1 VIGRARGDLLCRS
14 DEHLAADRDGLPLR
28 GKRDRWPDLCKHAHR
43 RASLS
48 AQTETPDA
56 STVMLL
62 EERKPGAQPHSV
74 EQNQRSPESEPA
86 KDLAVRGPSLGMG
99 RPRLTAG
106 GQPG

>member
-28 GKRDRWPDLCKHAHR
+28 GKRDRWPDLCKHARR

-56 STVMLL
+56 STVASIY
-62 EERKPGAQPHSV
+62 RCKFA
-74 EQNQRSPESEPA
+74 A
-86 KDLAVRGPSLGMG
+86 DLGSRW
-99 RPRLTAG
+99 
-106 GQPG
+106 